1 MGLTD
6 VLDCG
11 FCVEAAGAASSGT
24 LYLDLDTVANAT
36 ASVDDDD
43 DLSSEDQYLAH
54 AELYEQEDKDSLDS
68 VDGDLVLDL
77 DAVVD
82 EQGHTMSTEDD
93 LGLE

>member
-1 MGLTD
+1 MFTPI
-6 VLDCG
+6 
-11 FCVEAAGAASSGT
+11 F
-24 LYLDLDTVANAT
+24 DTRAEFI
-36 ASVDDDD
+36 SC
-43 DLSSEDQYLAH
+43 SEDQYLAH